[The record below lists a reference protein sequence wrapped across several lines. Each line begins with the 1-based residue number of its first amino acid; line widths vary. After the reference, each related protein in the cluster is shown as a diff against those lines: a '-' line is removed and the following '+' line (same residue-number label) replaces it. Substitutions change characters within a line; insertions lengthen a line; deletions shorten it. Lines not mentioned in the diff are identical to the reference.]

1 MPIIFQFGLQPLFH
15 LSVSDGFDNLLL
27 TDLRLRDCLI
37 FLTKSLPN
45 LKWFIWKSVNRF
57 HEYNR
62 VSIQRYEFLNKY
74 FPVIFIIYFFCAKI
88 SDLI

>member
-45 LKWFIWKSVNRF
+45 LKWFIWKYVNRF

-88 SDLI
+88 LDLI